1 MSDSTEA
8 IAQEELEKFRE
19 QWRRE
24 VQDRA
29 RQRDHGEQKRPIKA
43 GNSGTGNKD
52 DALPS
57 VPGARERPKGIL
69 DAERKEEDKIQSGI
83 LQDEVELARAIG
95 SVHLSTGQK
104 HVVNHSTQTA
114 QPAKPQGKGVAP
126 ASPTSPKAKQALVAP
141 KPLARKEHGPATVST
156 KKAIEAYARA
166 VEHENSGQ
174 LNEALHLYRKAFKL
188 DDRVEK
194 AYNTAIVKEEE
205 RSQAVVED
213 TQVVDPA
220 LPVTATPPPLEPY
233 VFRTHTQL
241 APDYHS
247 PARTPVRSHGDGEG
261 VHAEWTDPLTRII
274 NKFEEDLYAAVFA
287 PEEEKWPVLLAT
299 LPDEVIENV
308 VFFLDVQSLE
318 RFALTCKKARL
329 LTRTAPVWR
338 YVFEEGC
345 RLSRSLILGGR
356 HLCERVYISP
366 LVPPDVKPYDLAKH
380 HGFDWRSTFLEERRL
395 RYDGVY
401 ISVCHYMCVKSHLL
415 I

>member
-1 MSDSTEA
+1 MSGSTEA

-29 RQRDHGEQKRPIKA
+29 RQRDHVEQKRPTKA
-43 GNSGTGNKD
+43 IDSSTGDKH
-52 DALPS
+52 DAIPLAEN
-57 VPGARERPKGIL
+57 ARERPKGIL
-69 DAERKEEDKIQSGI
+69 NAERKEEDKIQSGI

-95 SVHLSTGQK
+95 SVHLSTGQR
-104 HVVNHSTQTA
+104 HVVKPSAHTA

-126 ASPTSPKAKQALVAP
+126 ANPTSPKAKQALVAP
-141 KPLARKEHGPATVST
+141 KPLARKEHGPPAVST
-156 KKAIEAYARA
+156 KKAVEAYARA

-247 PARTPVRSHGDGEG
+247 PARMPVRSHGDGEG
-261 VHAEWTDPLTRII
+261 VHPEWTDPLTRII
-274 NKFEEDLYAAVFA
+274 NKFEEDLYAVEFA
-287 PEEEKWPVLLAT
+287 PEEEKWPVLLAS
-299 LPDEVIENV
+299 LPDEVVENII
-308 VFFLDVQSLE
+308 FFLDVQSLE

-329 LTRTAPVWR
+329 LTRAAPIWR
-338 YVFEEGC
+338 YVRKARE
-345 RLSRSLILGGR
+345 
-356 HLCERVYISP
+356 V
-366 LVPPDVKPYDLAKH
+366 
-380 HGFDWRSTFLEERRL
+380 
-395 RYDGVY
+395 DG
-401 ISVCHYMCVKSHLL
+401 HDR
-415 I
+415 